1 MISDAS
7 ALAIF
12 VLRDMPPRWRRT
24 RREPQTQSPTKRA
37 EWRQENGDSEA
48 TTGNS
53 GRAGL

>member
-7 ALAIF
+7 ALAIS